1 MMNDLPESARQAFFP
16 ARVNL
21 ESQRIIS
28 FDTCRCE
35 RVRMDLA
42 GLKVG

>member
-21 ESQRIIS
+21 ESGGLSLLI
-28 FDTCRCE
+28 
-35 RVRMDLA
+35 LA
-42 GLKVG
+42 DVNGLEWTSLV